1 MTEQANPPLEQTE
14 RLSEQIEAL
23 QQPAAEGLPTIA
35 DEQDL
40 IIETRTLNKR
50 YGKLH
55 AVQDLNLEVPR
66 GAIYGF
72 VGPNGAG
79 KTSTM
84 RILTTLMRPTN
95 GEAFVNGFSVIKQP
109 RDVRRSIGYMP
120 DFFGVY
126 EDMKVWEY
134 LDFFAACY
142 EIPEN
147 ERPGLIKDLLEL
159 VDLSHRRDDM
169 VDKLSRGMKQR
180 LCLARTLAHDPTV
193 LILDEP
199 ASGLDPRARIEIR
212 ELLLELARMDK
223 TIFFSSH
230 ILSDVSEICTHI
242 GIIEAGEMVVQGPI
256 KDIRKQLT
264 PHRVFIVTLLG
275 QVDEAKEALGT
286 MEYIHSISDM
296 EPEDGKPRLKV
307 EFSGE
312 DTGVSDM
319 LQVLT
324 KRSIPVVNF
333 AEEASDLEAVFMK
346 LTKGIVT

>member
-1 MTEQANPPLEQTE
+1 MSPDQENQAAG
-14 RLSEQIEAL
+14 EAL
-23 QQPAAEGLPTIA
+23 VADVAEKVAPASRLPIVP
-35 DEQDL
+35 DENDL
-40 IIETRTLNKR
+40 IIETRKLNKR

-55 AVQDLNLEVPR
+55 AVNNLDLNVPR
-66 GAIYGF
+66 GAIFGF

-84 RILTTLMRPTN
+84 RILTTLMRPTS
-95 GEAFVNGFSVIKQP
+95 GEAYVSGYSVTGEP

-142 EIPEN
+142 EIPES
-147 ERPGLIKDLLEL
+147 ERPGLIRDLLEL

-180 LCLARTLAHDPTV
+180 LCLARTLAHDPQV

-212 ELLLELARMDK
+212 ELLIELAKMGK

-230 ILSDVSEICTHI
+230 ILADVAEICTHI
-242 GIIEAGEMVVQGPI
+242 GIIEAGQMVLQGPI
-256 KDIRKQLT
+256 KELQRQLQ
-264 PHRVFIVTLLG
+264 PHRTVVVTLID
-275 QVDEAKEALGT
+275 QIDAAKEAILHLPHIT
-286 MEYIHSISDM
+286 NIADL
-296 EPEDGKPRLKV
+296 EPENNRPRIRV

-312 DTGVSDM
+312 DTAASDM
-319 LQVLT
+319 LQALT
-324 KRSIPVVNF
+324 SRGIRVVNF
-333 AEEASDLEAVFMK
+333 AEEASDLESVFMK
-346 LTKGIVT
+346 VTKGIVS